1 MENLKELRLSN
12 KKYQKDIAKI
22 LNIAVSTYCGWEK
35 GVTEP
40 NIESLKKL
48 ADYFGCTVDYII
60 GREGEDG
67 TFYIM
72 GNELSK
78 DETELVDK
86 LRQLNPLKK
95 EVVYQIV
102 DVLTEQQ
109 RQGK

>member
-1 MENLKELRLSN
+1 MENLKLLRVE
-12 KKYQKDIAKI
+12 KQIRQTDIAKL
-22 LNIAVSTYCGWEK
+22 LNVAKSTFSSWEN
-35 GVTEP
+35 GINEP
-40 NIESLKKL
+40 DIKTLKKL
-48 ADYFGCTVDYII
+48 ADFFGCTVDYII

-86 LRQLNPLKK
+86 LRLLNPLKK
-95 EVVYQIV
+95 EIVYQIV